1 MSRTSTPI
9 AGGTTGSLADAAPAI
24 DRIAGI
30 DYQMVKLADATTDAT
45 GAIGIDS
52 NPLKVKPRRYGTADY
67 DSGQVAAPS
76 STTAVTTA
84 TVYLETILITNASA
98 AQRAYSLTDTAGN
111 TLIDQLPIA
120 PRETRVLP
128 LGGMAITGIK
138 HFADAGSAVRVQIRG
153 AQ

>member
-1 MSRTSTPI
+1 
-9 AGGTTGSLADAAPAI
+9 
-24 DRIAGI
+24 
-30 DYQMVKLADATTDAT
+30 
-45 GAIGIDS
+45 
-52 NPLKVKPRRYGTADY
+52 
-67 DSGQVAAPS
+67 VAAPS